1 MSLVK
6 VPIYPTRNLATE
18 IDPGARTINAGT
30 NVSFSVQPDGSITIN
45 ASGGGTGTVTSVG
58 LAAPTGFSVSGS
70 PVTTSGTL
78 TLAYAAGYTGYTTT
92 EQTKLAGIAPGA
104 QPGTVTSV
112 GATGST
118 GLTVG
123 GSPITTSGT
132 LTFTLSANLQS
143 WSGIAPATK
152 ANLASP
158 VFTGDPR
165 APTPATAD
173 NDTSI
178 ATTAFVKN
186 QGYATTASLGSYVLK
201 AGDTMT
207 GALTMKARI
216 LSDRANNEWAVL
228 ARSADAASN
237 RGGIWVDAPGIGLYN
252 ANFNSAVR
260 TDNDGT
266 VSLVAGSVTRATLQA
281 VGTFDSFY
289 GMRVFNATQLRVY
302 DSNNDTPIE
311 LGLGFGSG
319 TDRNGYLWNRNNG
332 HLSLGTNNT
341 ERIRIQPGGA
351 VDVTGGQL
359 AVVNNNLVVSGGDI
373 YAYRSAGTTGVIFL
387 RSDGSRYL
395 FYDGSKYA
403 MPGAG
408 LDVGGHIWPSASASG
423 SKKLSKISIG
433 TAAPSG
439 LIDGELYLRY

>member
-1 MSLVK
+1 MSLVR

-45 ASGGGTGTVTSVG
+45 ASGGT
-58 LAAPTGFSVSGS
+58 
-70 PVTTSGTL
+70 
-78 TLAYAAGYTGYTTT
+78 
-92 EQTKLAGIAPGA
+92 
-104 QPGTVTSV
+104 GTVTSV

-132 LTFTLSANLQS
+132 LTFTLSANLQN

-207 GALTMKARI
+207 GSLLI
-216 LSDRANNEWAVL
+216 NSGGLSTR
-228 ARSADAASN
+228 
-237 RGGIWVDAPGIGLYN
+237 N
-252 ANFNSAVR
+252 AGQV
-260 TDNDGT
+260 
-266 VSLVAGSVTRATLQA
+266 
-281 VGTFDSFY
+281 
-289 GMRVFNATQLRVY
+289 RVY

-311 LGLGFGSG
+311 LGLGYGS
-319 TDRNGYLWNRNNG
+319 TNDRNGYLWNRNNG

-395 FYDGSKYA
+395 FYDGSKYV